1 MFYPHYCK
9 SHEKSLVVFEHHDH
23 LGTALATDSCV
34 FCQKKRCRQNSR
46 VVWGISQYFICHNMS
61 QLRAHEFHKHR
72 RNRKNR
78 GTNTWQQFK
87 GKTLYTS
94 TGLVPS
100 GASAPPPVHLFSAA
114 PVSDSPA
121 LYLTWPAMLKEYA
134 LGILKDLQGK
144 DAFCIANEGIM
155 ISWKWQTS

>member
-1 MFYPHYCK
+1 MIAIPKWVVCGIVLPTLLQIAWKIAGGFRTPWPSRHSL
-9 SHEKSLVVFEHHDH
+9 SHRQLCF
-23 LGTALATDSCV
+23 LP
-34 FCQKKRCRQNSR
+34 KKRCRQNSR

-121 LYLTWPAMLKEYA
+121 LYLTWPAMLWR
-134 LGILKDLQGK
+134 
-144 DAFCIANEGIM
+144 NM
-155 ISWKWQTS
+155 P